1 MSKRLLG
8 AIIAISAAAVLIL
21 ISEFAFRLTPSIQF
35 NQPNA
40 NKLQRKI
47 ERELEQSKRL
57 AQKFLKS
64 TEGNRNSELYEQ
76 GIGFAE
82 NKLRP
87 RGTQLFIFNE
97 DTLSFWTSKIDL
109 SSLKRD
115 TSKVTLQKLQSNY
128 YFAQWIGIGSKRV
141 LILDLFYSEYSY
153 QNKYLRNTFA
163 NHYRGLDDY
172 RVSLELIYN
181 GIPVRPNGV
190 ENFYLVPVDDFRKS
204 SIAVSKPVIQW
215 ISFILLIIGIHF
227 LFSIDYFRRRT
238 LLKVLGFIGVVVA
251 IRAIS
256 LYLGYPIRADGMLF
270 GPKLFAYS
278 SFNSSLGDFLVNAV
292 LVFICVAFI
301 YRNIPRLAK
310 LIVGK
315 RKLIAALTAPIV
327 IVSFFLVD
335 GMFTSLVLHSTL
347 TLETYRIFNIS
358 IYSVIGYFSI
368 ALWVASAIFITNG
381 WLRLFFDKLKLRWIF
396 IALTIGL
403 LVVAIFSII
412 MGTMP
417 TIIGF
422 VWMIVTIGIFIGF
435 KIFKR
440 DIISLRGFLVML
452 GFLSVYS
459 VTVVSHFS
467 FQKEEDVRK
476 VLAINLSS
484 ERDPVAEV
492 LFAPLYHK
500 LLTDTLVRTYIRDIN
515 KYNVELYNHLRKNYF
530 KNYLNRYE
538 LRATVCLPNS
548 QVTVD
553 ANNTVGCS
561 YFFNSLIDRYG
572 ILIPSSRFF
581 YLNLQSGSISYI
593 GEIGYRFGDELRNLY
608 IEIDSRPS
616 WELLGYPELLI
627 DGKGVQSALKGYS
640 WAKYHKGVLITQAGD
655 FPYRLKLEKE
665 ESSGSTYQM
674 MNYLMY
680 NHLIYRPNSEDAV
693 VISRPREQALNITAS
708 FAYNLLFFFVVL
720 LLLLKW
726 NGFPVQLRSS
736 SNSFKNRISWAISL
750 IIVLSMVM
758 VATATILYNIKNFN
772 QRNEKNLSEKLL
784 SVMFELDKDIMLIYR
799 PNNYDLERLSDRLIE
814 LSNIFYTDI
823 NIYNTSGMLMVTSRP
838 EMFEKQLLGPRMSHL
853 AWFQMAYMHSPK
865 FVGNEKIG
873 DMSFLSAY
881 VPIVGSNGETIAYL
895 NLPYFTKQE
904 ELRSELYSIIVAII
918 NIYALLALF
927 AIVVAV
933 LISVQ
938 ITRPLELIRERISMV
953 NIAGH
958 NELIEYSGN
967 DEVGQ
972 LIREYNRMV
981 EELAWSAKELARNQR
996 ESAWRE
1002 MAKQIAHEV
1011 KNPLTPIKLSLQY
1024 LVKAKKDGVPDWDQR
1039 FQKFSES
1046 LVEQINTLTNIA
1058 NEFSSFAKLPNANI
1072 SEVNLYKL
1080 LTDIVTLYSGY
1091 KNMNITLTNKL
1102 SYEPTVMADREQLLR
1117 VFNNL
1122 VKNAI
1127 QSIERG
1133 KQGVISINILLGF
1146 DKSVRVEVRDNGS
1159 GIPEDVLPKLFTPN
1173 FTTKSGGSGLGLAIT
1188 REIVHGFGGS
1198 IKVNTIVGE
1207 GSSFTVELPLGT
1219 AEV

>member
-1 MSKRLLG
+1 
-8 AIIAISAAAVLIL
+8 
-21 ISEFAFRLTPSIQF
+21 PIQ
-35 NQPNA
+35 
-40 NKLQRKI
+40 R
-47 ERELEQSKRL
+47 
-57 AQKFLKS
+57 
-64 TEGNRNSELYEQ
+64 
-76 GIGFAE
+76 
-82 NKLRP
+82 
-87 RGTQLFIFNE
+87 
-97 DTLSFWTSKIDL
+97 
-109 SSLKRD
+109 
-115 TSKVTLQKLQSNY
+115 
-128 YFAQWIGIGSKRV
+128 
-141 LILDLFYSEYSY
+141 
-153 QNKYLRNTFA
+153 
-163 NHYRGLDDY
+163 
-172 RVSLELIYN
+172 
-181 GIPVRPNGV
+181 
-190 ENFYLVPVDDFRKS
+190 
-204 SIAVSKPVIQW
+204 
-215 ISFILLIIGIHF
+215 
-227 LFSIDYFRRRT
+227 
-238 LLKVLGFIGVVVA
+238 
-251 IRAIS
+251 
-256 LYLGYPIRADGMLF
+256 
-270 GPKLFAYS
+270 
-278 SFNSSLGDFLVNAV
+278 
-292 LVFICVAFI
+292 
-301 YRNIPRLAK
+301 
-310 LIVGK
+310 
-315 RKLIAALTAPIV
+315 
-327 IVSFFLVD
+327 
-335 GMFTSLVLHSTL
+335 
-347 TLETYRIFNIS
+347 
-358 IYSVIGYFSI
+358 
-368 ALWVASAIFITNG
+368 
-381 WLRLFFDKLKLRWIF
+381 
-396 IALTIGL
+396 
-403 LVVAIFSII
+403 
-412 MGTMP
+412 
-417 TIIGF
+417 
-422 VWMIVTIGIFIGF
+422 
-435 KIFKR
+435 
-440 DIISLRGFLVML
+440 
-452 GFLSVYS
+452 
-459 VTVVSHFS
+459 
-467 FQKEEDVRK
+467 
-476 VLAINLSS
+476 
-484 ERDPVAEV
+484 
-492 LFAPLYHK
+492 
-500 LLTDTLVRTYIRDIN
+500 
-515 KYNVELYNHLRKNYF
+515 
-530 KNYLNRYE
+530 
-538 LRATVCLPNS
+538 
-548 QVTVD
+548 
-553 ANNTVGCS
+553 
-561 YFFNSLIDRYG
+561 
-572 ILIPSSRFF
+572 
-581 YLNLQSGSISYI
+581 
-593 GEIGYRFGDELRNLY
+593 
-608 IEIDSRPS
+608 
-616 WELLGYPELLI
+616 
-627 DGKGVQSALKGYS
+627 
-640 WAKYHKGVLITQAGD
+640 
-655 FPYRLKLEKE
+655 
-665 ESSGSTYQM
+665 
-674 MNYLMY
+674 
-680 NHLIYRPNSEDAV
+680 
-693 VISRPREQALNITAS
+693 
-708 FAYNLLFFFVVL
+708 
-720 LLLLKW
+720 
-726 NGFPVQLRSS
+726 RSS
-736 SNSFKNRISWAISL
+736 NNSFKNRISWAISL

-1091 KNMNITLTNKL
+1091 KNMSITLTNKL

-1127 QSIERG
+1127 QSVERG
-1133 KQGVISINILLGF
+1133 KQGVISISILLGF

-1159 GIPEDVLPKLFTPN
+1159 GIPDDILPKLFTPN

-1198 IKVNTIVGE
+1198 IKVNTVVGE
-1207 GSSFTVELPLGT
+1207 GSSFTVELPLGK
-1219 AEV
+1219 ADE